1 MREGRSE
8 LRPPWS
14 STRPLTR
21 RIKNFDDSSRTAT
34 LRKPE
39 DVLPLILSK
48 TEKQI
53 EKVWDGI
60 TTKINKPTGRINSDC
75 ILMRVF

>member
-1 MREGRSE
+1 MSG
-8 LRPPWS
+8 
-14 STRPLTR
+14 TT
-21 RIKNFDDSSRTAT
+21 IKNFDDESRVAL

-39 DVLPLILSK
+39 EILPQILNK

-53 EKVWDGI
+53 EKVWDTI

-75 ILMRVF
+75 ILLRVICQK